1 MSAHCIVLID
11 TIRVDLFTHR
21 LKDTELSID
30 RLSTLMARFKP
41 SAQVFFAG
49 QRHDTVNVDTQH
61 AVGHIHWLFDG
72 QVNLLVAGKPIETL
86 NEPCCVFLPKPVKH
100 SLIPMP
106 AATLLCCEFEFG
118 HRESNPLV
126 LIPNEIVVIKMHEAE
141 EFGTLGQLIQAEF
154 LSRRCGQQ
162 FGLTQLMQY
171 FVLMLLRHLIGTDRL
186 SSGITKALAD
196 PRLLRAVTA
205 MHDHPGQDWCVERL
219 ALEAGMS
226 RAAFFG
232 HFKQATGQTPTDYLT
247 DWRISISKSMLLSGE
262 ALKPIAHAVGY
273 GSPAALIRVFK
284 RKVGCSPSDWAN
296 RQASSSQDGVNL
308 MR

>member
-1 MSAHCIVLID
+1 MSV
-11 TIRVDLFTHR
+11 
-21 LKDTELSID
+21 D

-49 QRHDTVNVDTQH
+49 RCRDTLNFD
-61 AVGHIHWLFDG
+61 AKRPVGHIHWLFDG
-72 QVNLLVAGKPIETL
+72 KSDLLLAGKQIEAL
-86 NEPCCVFLPKPVKH
+86 DEPCVVFLAKPITH
-100 SLIPMP
+100 SITPRPEAKM
-106 AATLLCCEFEFG
+106 LCCEFEFG

-126 LIPNEIVVIKMHEAE
+126 LMPDEVVIIKMREAE
-141 EFGTLGQLIQAEF
+141 EFHALGQLIHEEF
-154 LSRRCGQQ
+154 ANSRCGQQ

-171 FVLMLLRHLIGTDRL
+171 FVLMLLRHLISTDRL
-186 SSGITKALAD
+186 SSGITRALAD

-205 MHDHPGQDWCVERL
+205 MHDHPGRDWCVERL
-219 ALEAGMS
+219 ASEAGMS
-226 RAAFFG
+226 RAAFFS

-247 DWRISISKSMLLSGE
+247 DWRIAISKSLLLNGE

-296 RQASSSQDGVNL
+296 SQSLSRQDGVNL
-308 MR
+308 LR